1 MKKIKKLKINQISNP
16 LPTGN
21 GFLILRVTDKK
32 KTKQE
37 FNIDEELNKLIEIE
51 TDRQLNQYST
61 NFFNK
66 IKKNIFI
73 NEL

>member
-1 MKKIKKLKINQISNP
+1 M
-16 LPTGN
+16 PTGN
-21 GFLILRVTDKK
+21 GFLIIKISKK
-32 KTKQE
+32 KKIE
-37 FNIDEELNKLIEIE
+37 KVVNFDKELKRSIEIE